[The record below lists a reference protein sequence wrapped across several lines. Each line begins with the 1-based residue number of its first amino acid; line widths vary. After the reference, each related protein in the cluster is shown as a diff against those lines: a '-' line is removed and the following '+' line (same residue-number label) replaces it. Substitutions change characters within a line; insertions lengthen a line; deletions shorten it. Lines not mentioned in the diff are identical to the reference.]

1 MEQGMTLAA
10 RLMVSAI
17 QCLMWGT
24 KDSKKDGD
32 KDCNKDGDK
41 DSNKDGDKDSKK
53 GGDNNVSILR
63 TFFTAVFCIPETQQ
77 QPIFFTTARIRKIK
91 FFQ

>member
-24 KDSKKDGD
+24 KDGGKDSK
-32 KDCNKDGDK
+32 KDGDK

-53 GGDNNVSILR
+53 DGDNNVSILR
-63 TFFTAVFCIPETQQ
+63 TFFTAVFRIPETQQ
-77 QPIFFTTARIRKIK
+77 QPIFFTTARIRKK
-91 FFQ
+91 EFLQ

>member
-1 MEQGMTLAA
+1 MEQGMTIAS

-24 KDSKKDGD
+24 KDGGMDSKKDGD

-41 DSNKDGDKDSKK
+41 DSKK
-53 GGDNNVSILR
+53 GGDNNVLILR
-63 TFFTAVFCIPETQQ
+63 TFFTAAIRIPETQQ